1 MKRFSKFSVIVLI
14 GFCSDTIWS
23 GEALMSVQVKSSQI
37 RASPSF
43 LGGILA
49 EIKYG
54 DRVAVVDEQN
64 GWMKVSLP
72 DGRQGWVHGSALTR
86 KKIVLSAGTT
96 DSTSGASADEL
107 ALAGKGFNSDV
118 EAEFRAQNKD
128 LDFTWVDRMEKIV
141 IDLKTIQRFLEEG
154 RVSPQTGALP

>member
-1 MKRFSKFSVIVLI
+1 MKGFLKYSAFLLI
-14 GFCSDTIWS
+14 WFCSGTTWS
-23 GEALMSVQVKSSQI
+23 AEILMSVQVESSQV

-43 LGGILA
+43 LGAIFA
-49 EIKYG
+49 QIKYG

-86 KKIVLSAGTT
+86 KKIVLSAGRT
-96 DSTSGASADEL
+96 DSTTGASADEL

-118 EAEFRAQNKD
+118 EAEFRAHNKD

-154 RVSPQTGALP
+154 SVSPQKGALP